1 MKGCKDKVLFN
12 LIKHINTKRMN
23 CKKII
28 PPYKLP
34 SYQYLSAVGSQLSL
48 SRTNRNTVGIN
59 TIA

>member
-48 SRTNRNTVGIN
+48 S
-59 TIA
+59 